1 MMHEIP
7 MTGHLLAA
15 FALTYTIGFERNLR
29 GAAAGDR
36 TFSLI
41 GVGAALVAVLA
52 QNGAPNALTGVIT
65 GVGFIGG
72 GLTFRES
79 RANGEVVRG
88 ITTAA
93 TIFAA
98 AAIGAAAGEG
108 LLLFACTGTL
118 LTLLS
123 LEIRHI
129 PGLRLLDGRRWA
141 RPYAEDEDLD
151 DDCSPAA
158 LDPADEQL
166 LDEAARTEASRA
178 EAARTEGRAVAAA
191 RP

>member
-1 MMHEIP
+1 MVE
-7 MTGHLLAA
+7 HLLTA
-15 FALTYTIGFERNLR
+15 FALTFALGFERNLR

-41 GVGAALVAVLA
+41 GVGSAVVAALA
-52 QNGAPNALTGVIT
+52 QHGAPNALTGVIT

-79 RANGEVVRG
+79 RETGDVVRG

-108 LLLFACTGTL
+108 LLLLASTGTALAL
-118 LTLLS
+118 LA

-129 PGLRLLDGRRWA
+129 PVLRLLDGRRWA
-141 RPYAEDEDLD
+141 RSFGEDEA
-151 DDCSPAA
+151 CAPE
-158 LDPADEQL
+158 ADEP
-166 LDEAARTEASRA
+166 SRA
-178 EAARTEGRAVAAA
+178 ELGWCDAHACSAESCARWHADGLDELTAVAGAS
-191 RP
+191 RGR

>member
-1 MMHEIP
+1 MNHELP
-7 MTGHLLAA
+7 MIGHLLVA
-15 FALTYTIGFERNLR
+15 FALTYAIGFERNLR

-41 GVGAALVAVLA
+41 GVGAALVAAMA
-52 QNGAPNALTGVIT
+52 QHGAPNALTGVIT

-79 RANGEVVRG
+79 RDGGDVVRG

-93 TIFAA
+93 TIFTA

-108 LLLFACTGTL
+108 LLLLATTGTVL
-118 LTLLS
+118 SLLS

-129 PGLRLLDGRRWA
+129 PVLRLLDGRRWA
-141 RPYAEDEDLD
+141 RRFGEEENCEVV
-151 DDCSPAA
+151 DCAPSR
-158 LDPADEQL
+158 LDPADEKL
-166 LDEAARTEASRA
+166 LDETPPALATR
-178 EAARTEGRAVAAA
+178 
-191 RP
+191 

>member
-1 MMHEIP
+1 MVVHV
-7 MTGHLLAA
+7 LVA
-15 FALTYTIGFERNLR
+15 FALTYALGFERNLR

-41 GVGAALVAVLA
+41 GVGAAVVASLA
-52 QNGAPNALTGVIT
+52 QHDAPNALTGVIT

-72 GLTFRES
+72 GLVFRET
-79 RANGEVVRG
+79 RVTGDVVRG

-108 LLLFACTGTL
+108 LLLLAVTGTVL
-118 LTLLS
+118 ALLS

-129 PGLRLLDGRRWA
+129 PVLRLLDGRRWA
-141 RPYAEDEDLD
+141 RDFAEDDRPEE
-151 DDCSPAA
+151 CPPTR
-158 LDPADEQL
+158 LDPADELL
-166 LDEAARTEASRA
+166 LDAAQCAQEADRA
-178 EAARTEGRAVAAA
+178 LL
-191 RP
+191 